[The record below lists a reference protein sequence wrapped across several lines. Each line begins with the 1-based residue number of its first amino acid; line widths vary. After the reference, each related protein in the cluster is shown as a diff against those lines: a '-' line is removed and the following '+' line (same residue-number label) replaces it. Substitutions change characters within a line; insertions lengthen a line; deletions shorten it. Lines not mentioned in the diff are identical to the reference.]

1 MRGARKRTM
10 RRIKRMREERC
21 IAVFARRRSRQR
33 AALAARSCAFLSGER
48 LDRNCLWP
56 DLPPAI
62 PLVLRAW
69 APPLLALPPYGSA
82 RARAGPDG
90 PRRAGRSLGPRVSR
104 AARDSASRSF
114 GFNGRAPTPRSAFRR
129 RFGPRV
135 RPAGARS
142 RFRSDSVLILPIPA
156 QIGSSAAPI
165 QSRFSSDTVLIPL
178 IRLRPGGRRAPG
190 RGLPLLAV
198 HFTTAEGF
206 AGVGRGRRPRVGSET
221 PVCDSTAFDAGLTH
235 PLMGHLRGACGAW
248 GLHGVG
254 LRQLMSRLRGS

>member
-1 MRGARKRTM
+1 M

-33 AALAARSCAFLSGER
+33 AALAARVRASRAPRSCAFLSGER

-62 PLVLRAW
+62 
-69 APPLLALPPYGSA
+69 PPYGSA

-198 HFTTAEGF
+198 HFTTAE
-206 AGVGRGRRPRVGSET
+206 
-221 PVCDSTAFDAGLTH
+221 
-235 PLMGHLRGACGAW
+235 
-248 GLHGVG
+248 
-254 LRQLMSRLRGS
+254 

>member
-1 MRGARKRTM
+1 MQCSRVA
-10 RRIKRMREERC
+10 
-21 IAVFARRRSRQR
+21 AHDSARRSPRE
-33 AALAARSCAFLSGER
+33 AVRSCPGSVSIGIASGR
-48 LDRNCLWP
+48 TCR
-56 DLPPAI
+56 PPS
-62 PLVLRAW
+62 PLFFELGR
-69 APPLLALPPYGSA
+69 PPSSPSPPYGSA

-104 AARDSASRSF
+104 AARDSASRSC

-254 LRQLMSRLRGS
+254 LRQLMSRLCGS